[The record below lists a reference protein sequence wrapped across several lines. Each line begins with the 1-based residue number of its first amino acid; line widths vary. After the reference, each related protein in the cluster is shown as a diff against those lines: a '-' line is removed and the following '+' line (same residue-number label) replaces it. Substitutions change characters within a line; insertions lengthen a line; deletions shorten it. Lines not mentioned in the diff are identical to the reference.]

1 VYFEICIFGTD
12 FPYQRHFRL
21 SSVKPHG
28 TTICRIEPFSR
39 SSWQPEETNKTK
51 KGKVMSLGTILIIL
65 LVLALLG
72 VLPTW
77 GYSTS
82 WGYAPGGIVGLLLV
96 IVIILALLGRL

>member
-1 VYFEICIFGTD
+1 LPPSCRSYPPD
-12 FPYQRHFRL
+12 FHPG
-21 SSVKPHG
+21 SVKPHG
-28 TTICRIEPFSR
+28 TPQCRIEPFIK
-39 SSWQPEETNKTK
+39 SSWQPEETNEIK
-51 KGKVMSLGTILIIL
+51 KAKVMSLGTILIIL